1 MSDQA
6 KTRQELLRDINT
18 VERNFVASQ
27 PVTQPDTASQPA
39 SLRTVSVPE
48 PFAPIFLRAQEY
60 VERYFRERVEDP
72 EHSTITISGERYILV
87 RAASMSVEFFDL
99 VMSLYQDKGLR
110 EARSVANNLLFDIA
124 HALGK
129 ADARS
134 FQQRMQV
141 EDPIQR
147 LSAGPIHF
155 SFSGWAF
162 VKIFPESSP
171 TPDENF
177 FLIYDHPFSFE
188 ADAWL
193 RQGRKVDFPVCI
205 MSAGYS
211 SGWCEESFGIPLVAA
226 ELECQA
232 KGDAQCRF
240 IMATPAKI
248 EQHLARYITAKNGAW
263 VGPADTVAV
272 PEFFQRKR
280 MAEAMRASE
289 ERFRVM
295 SELIPQVIWSAAPD
309 GSVTYFNRRWLDY
322 TGLTSE
328 QSCGWGWKSAIHPD
342 DVRDSEALW
351 RQSLASGRDLEIEER
366 IRRASDGAWR
376 WHLVRATAV
385 KDEDGRITAWFGTC
399 VDIHDL
405 KLAEELLRKSEK
417 MAVTGRLAATIAHEI
432 NNPLEGV
439 TNLLYLIES
448 HPRLPRGVRQY
459 AQVAMQE
466 LTRVTHITKQT
477 LAFYR
482 ESEDPVPV
490 DVCEMLDAILDLYAR
505 KIDGKKLAVERRY
518 QARDRLRSFPGELRQ
533 VFSNVLINAMEAC
546 PERGRLTVRVSRSV
560 DWRHPQRR
568 GLRVLIAD
576 SGPGIAPELRHSIFE
591 PFFTTKGE
599 KGTGLGLWV
608 TLGIVEKHGGSIR
621 LRSSVAAGRSGTA
634 FSIFF
639 PQEAEP
645 AALHA
650 AEVA

>member
-6 KTRQELLRDINT
+6 KIRQELLRDINT
-18 VERNFVASQ
+18 LERNFAASQ
-27 PVTQPDTASQPA
+27 PLSQADTAPA
-39 SLRTVSVPE
+39 SLRTVSVPD

-60 VERYFRERVEDP
+60 VERYFRDRVEDP

-124 HALGK
+124 HAIGK
-129 ADARS
+129 ADAHS

-141 EDPIQR
+141 EDPIER

-171 TPDENF
+171 TPDENY

-205 MSAGYS
+205 MNAGYS

-232 KGDAQCRF
+232 KGDPQCRF

-263 VGPADTVAV
+263 VGPADSVSV

-280 MAEAMRASE
+280 MEDAVRASE
-289 ERFRVM
+289 VRFRVM
-295 SELIPQVIWSAAPD
+295 SELIPHVIWSAAPD
-309 GSVTYFNRRWLDY
+309 GSVNYVNRRWLDY
-322 TGLTSE
+322 TGQTLE
-328 QSCGWGWKSAIHPD
+328 QSCGWGWKLAIHPD
-342 DVRDSEALW
+342 DLRNSEALW
-351 RQSLASGRDLEIEER
+351 RRSLASGRDLEMEER
-366 IRRASDGAWR
+366 IRRAADGAWR

-405 KLAEELLRKSEK
+405 KLAQELLRKSEK

-448 HPRLPRGVRQY
+448 HPRLPREVRQY

-482 ESEDPVPV
+482 ESQDPVPV
-490 DVCEMLDAILDLYAR
+490 DLCEMLDAILDLYAR
-505 KIDGKKLAVERRY
+505 KIDGKKLAVERGY
-518 QARDRLRSFPGELRQ
+518 QTRDQLRGFPGELRQ

-546 PERGRLTVRVSRSV
+546 RECGRLTVRVSRTV
-560 DWRHPQRR
+560 DWRHPERS
-568 GLRVLIAD
+568 GMRVLIAD
-576 SGPGIAPELRHSIFE
+576 SGPGIPPELRHSIFE
-591 PFFTTKGE
+591 PFFTTKGK

-621 LRSSVAAGRSGTA
+621 LRSSVKAGRSGTV

-645 AALHA
+645 ASFRT